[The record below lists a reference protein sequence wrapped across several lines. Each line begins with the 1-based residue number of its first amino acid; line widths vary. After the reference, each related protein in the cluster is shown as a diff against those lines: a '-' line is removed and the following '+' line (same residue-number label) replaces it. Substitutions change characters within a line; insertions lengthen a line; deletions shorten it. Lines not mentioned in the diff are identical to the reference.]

1 MILYS
6 EFADGFQFS
15 EDKKTFFVFFFF
27 VAEIFN
33 KYRNYTFFMGHPLVL
48 NLVSYQCETKSKIQK
63 KYQNMLVNTSV
74 KLQS

>member
-15 EDKKTFFVFFFF
+15 EDKKRFGIFFF

-33 KYRNYTFFMGHPLVL
+33 KYIDYTFFMRHPLLPSSAHAQAQVGL
-48 NLVSYQCETKSKIQK
+48 SWLYSQLIQPP
-63 KYQNMLVNTSV
+63 THPHPPG
-74 KLQS
+74 